1 MLIMRMLTSVYTVVC
16 LVPEYVNVV
25 LERPVVEI
33 EKCCSTLRATF
44 TVVMLY
50 CAIKYFI
57 MS

>member
-1 MLIMRMLTSVYTVVC
+1 MRMLTSVYTVLC
-16 LVPEYVNVV
+16 RVPEYVNVV

-50 CAIKYFI
+50 YAIKYFI